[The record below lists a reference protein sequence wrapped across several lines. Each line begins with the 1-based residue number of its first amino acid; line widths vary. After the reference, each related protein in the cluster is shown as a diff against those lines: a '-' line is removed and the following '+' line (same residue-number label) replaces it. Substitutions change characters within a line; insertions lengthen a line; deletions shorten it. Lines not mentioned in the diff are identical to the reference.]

1 MENSDSV
8 LDYTCFYEFTL
19 LRPLVSVE
27 AWTSVL
33 SGLPKAPG
41 LISTNITDMT
51 EPTFILEKWNLAL
64 PAIGEVSTIL
74 VASHT
79 NQVI

>member
-1 MENSDSV
+1 MTLQFFS
-8 LDYTCFYEFTL
+8 LDLQLNFSNDTFNT
-19 LRPLVSVE
+19 
-27 AWTSVL
+27 WTSVL
-33 SGLPKAPG
+33 SGLLKAPG